1 MKRVDTIRQELQE
14 YVRMAFFDR
23 PRGGYR
29 IVCDECFA
37 EWVHENPLGPT
48 SVYVKDINDP
58 VAHITNVLIGKF
70 MIVDHTGLEE
80 VVYDSDKVTPFIRP
94 TNGARSLCGK
104 VVTPVFPSTTM
115 FPGIGG
121 VLWWG
126 TSHIGPRGI
135 YLMYRP
141 AIAAYEDY
149 IYDFYQYLE
158 GKGYPKERNESSLDT
173 IRHHARLVIRKSSGK
188 YYVVPAH
195 YAQRGDEE
203 CVLPNQ
209 NVQLYAIGFPWNR
222 RVTRELIDFL
232 RTKLLL
238 TELLR

>member
-14 YVRMAFFDR
+14 YIRKVFINR

-29 IVCDECFA
+29 TVCDECFA
-37 EWVHENPLGPT
+37 ELVHGNPLGPA

-70 MIVDHTGLEE
+70 VIVDHTGLEE
-80 VVYDSDKVTPFIRP
+80 VMYDSDRVTPFIRL
-94 TNGARSLCGK
+94 THGARSLCGK
-104 VVTPVFPSTTM
+104 VATPVV
-115 FPGIGG
+115 PGTGG

-135 YLMYRP
+135 YLMYRR

-149 IYDFYQYLE
+149 INDFYQYLE
-158 GKGYPKERNESSLDT
+158 GKGYPKERNEFSLNT
-173 IRHHARLVIRKSSGK
+173 LCNHARMAIRKSIGK

-195 YAQRGDEE
+195 YAQMGDEE

-209 NVQLYAIGFPWNR
+209 NVQLYAIGFPWNH
-222 RVTRELIDFL
+222 RVTRELIGFL